1 MECGD
6 LSPLLVGGGWTPD
19 RRIKPQTGGCDL
31 SQRPRR
37 RLAGALQRR
46 RKKTLSTN
54 ERDLI
59 VGGQAVIEGVMMRTP
74 NAYAVAVRKADGT
87 IVNISAR
94 LPKWSDKYPLLKL
107 PVLRG
112 SAVLVQSM
120 GLGIK
125 ALNYSA
131 NEAFGDA
138 QEAETKEVRVALT
151 PAVIEGEGDFAGL
164 TGAIPGLFPVP
175 TQKRAKDE
183 MKKGGTA
190 AAAGSIIFA
199 MIFNLLLFVA
209 APLLLTNA
217 LFIGA
222 GWAPSPAATETTA
235 GSRQTPGAA
244 ANVSDGSSTN
254 AGSETVNDAW
264 YSRGRRTVKTYLHP
278 VRPSV
283 AFNLIDGGIRM
294 SFFLIMIFSFSL
306 LKDIRRVF
314 EYHGAEHKTVFTWEK
329 GLALTVANARPQPR
343 QHPRCGTS
351 FLMVVMLV
359 SIALFS
365 VIKFDSL
372 VYNFLV
378 RVALVPLV
386 AGLSYEIIRL
396 SAKKES
402 GWFFKLITKPGVWL
416 QNITTQEP
424 DDGQLEVAIEALKE
438 SLKLEPQTGEAALAP
453 LS

>member
-1 MECGD
+1 M
-6 LSPLLVGGGWTPD
+6 
-19 RRIKPQTGGCDL
+19 
-31 SQRPRR
+31 
-37 RLAGALQRR
+37 
-46 RKKTLSTN
+46 STN

-112 SAVLVQSM
+112 SAVLIQSM

-131 NEAFGDA
+131 NEAFGEA
-138 QEAETKEVRVALT
+138 QEAEAKEMRVALT
-151 PAVIEGEGDFAGL
+151 PAVIEGEGDFAGI
-164 TGAIPGLFPVP
+164 TGAVPGLFPIP
-175 TQKRAKDE
+175 TKKHSSDE
-183 MKKGGTA
+183 LKKGGTA
-190 AAAGSIIFA
+190 AAASSIIIA
-199 MIFNLLLFVA
+199 MVFNVLLFVA

-217 LFIGA
+217 LFIAA
-222 GWAPSPAATETTA
+222 GWAPTAAVSSSTSPQTGGPTTEA
-235 GSRQTPGAA
+235 PDNRAA
-244 ANVSDGSSTN
+244 AAEPGVLTR
-254 AGSETVNDAW
+254 AW
-264 YSRGRRTVKTYLHP
+264 NSVAAYLHP
-278 VRPSV
+278 VRPSIS
-283 AFNLIDGGIRM
+283 FNLIDGIIRM
-294 SFFLIMIFSFSL
+294 TFFLIMIFSFSL
-306 LKDIRRVF
+306 IKDIRRVF
-314 EYHGAEHKTVFTWEK
+314 EYHGAEHKTVFTWEA
-329 GLALTVANARPQPR
+329 GLPLTVENARPQPR

-359 SIALFS
+359 SIVLFS
-365 VIKFDSL
+365 AIKFDSL
-372 VYNFLV
+372 VFNFLV
-378 RVALVPLV
+378 RIALIPLV

-402 GWFFKLITKPGVWL
+402 GWFFKLMTKPGVWL

-424 DDGQLEVAIEALKE
+424 DDQQLEVAIEALKE
-438 SLKLEPQTGEAALAP
+438 SLKLEPTTGEPALAP

>member
-1 MECGD
+1 M
-6 LSPLLVGGGWTPD
+6 STP
-19 RRIKPQTGGCDL
+19 
-31 SQRPRR
+31 
-37 RLAGALQRR
+37 
-46 RKKTLSTN
+46 

-74 NAYAVAVRKADGT
+74 NAYAIAVRKADGT
-87 IVNISAR
+87 IVNTAAR
-94 LPKWSDKYPLLKL
+94 LPKWSDKFPILKL

-112 SAVLVQSM
+112 GAVLIQSM

-131 NEAFGDA
+131 NEAFA
-138 QEAETKEVRVALT
+138 EAEEAETKEVKVALS

-164 TGAIPGLFPVP
+164 TGAVPGLIPVP
-175 TQKRAKDE
+175 TQKRSKDE
-183 MKKGGTA
+183 LKKGTTA
-190 AAAGSIIFA
+190 AAAGSIVFA
-199 MIFNLLLFVA
+199 LIFNILLFVA

-217 LFIGA
+217 LFIAA
-222 GWAPSPAATETTA
+222 GWATAPAALTA
-235 GSRQTPGAA
+235 VAPQ
-244 ANVSDGSSTN
+244 
-254 AGSETVNDAW
+254 AW
-264 YSRGRRTVKTYLHP
+264 YESAWSTVQTYLHP

-283 AFNLIDGGIRM
+283 AFNLIDGLIRM
-294 SFFLIMIFSFSL
+294 TFFLIMIVTFSL

-314 EYHGAEHKTVFTWEK
+314 QYHGAEHKTVFTWEA
-329 GLALTVANARPQPR
+329 GLPLTVDNARPQPR

-359 SIALFS
+359 AIVLFS

-372 VYNFLV
+372 LLNFLI
-378 RVALVPLV
+378 RLALMPLV

-402 GWFFKLITKPGVWL
+402 SWFFKLMTRPGVWL

-424 DDGQLEVAIEALKE
+424 DDKQLEVAIEALKE
-438 SLKLEPQTGEAALAP
+438 SLKLEPKTGEPLPAP

>member
-1 MECGD
+1 M
-6 LSPLLVGGGWTPD
+6 STP
-19 RRIKPQTGGCDL
+19 
-31 SQRPRR
+31 
-37 RLAGALQRR
+37 
-46 RKKTLSTN
+46 

-74 NAYAVAVRKADGT
+74 NAYAIAVRKADGT
-87 IVNISAR
+87 IVNTAAP

-112 SAVLVQSM
+112 GAVLIQSM

-131 NEAFGDA
+131 NVAFE
-138 QEAETKEVRVALT
+138 EAEAEEKEVKVALS

-164 TGAIPGLFPVP
+164 TGAVPGYIPVP
-175 TQKRAKDE
+175 TKASPKDE
-183 MKKGGTA
+183 LKKGTTA
-190 AAAGSIIFA
+190 AAAGSIVFA
-199 MIFNLLLFVA
+199 LIFNILLFVA

-217 LFIGA
+217 LFIAA
-222 GWAPSPAATETTA
+222 GWASAPAAVSSAPAPDAVSGDTA
-235 GSRQTPGAA
+235 TPASA
-244 ANVSDGSSTN
+244 
-254 AGSETVNDAW
+254 EPAW
-264 YSRGRRTVKTYLHP
+264 YTSAWASVRTYLHP

-283 AFNLIDGGIRM
+283 AFNLIDGMIRM
-294 SFFLIMIFSFSL
+294 TFFVIMIVCFSL

-314 EYHGAEHKTVFTWEK
+314 QYHGAEHKTVFTWEA
-329 GLALTVANARPQPR
+329 GLPLTVDNARPQPR

-359 SIALFS
+359 AIVLFS
-365 VIKFDSL
+365 IIKFDSL
-372 VYNFLV
+372 LLNFLI
-378 RVALVPLV
+378 RLALMPVV

-396 SAKKES
+396 SAKKEGS
-402 GWFFKLITKPGVWL
+402 WIFKVMTRPGVWL

-424 DDGQLEVAIEALKE
+424 DDQQLEVAIEALKE
-438 SLKLEPQTGEAALAP
+438 SLKFEPRSGEPQPAP

>member
-1 MECGD
+1 
-6 LSPLLVGGGWTPD
+6 
-19 RRIKPQTGGCDL
+19 
-31 SQRPRR
+31 
-37 RLAGALQRR
+37 
-46 RKKTLSTN
+46 LSTN

-131 NEAFGDA
+131 NEAFADA
-138 QEAETKEVRVALT
+138 AEAEAKEVQVALT
-151 PAVIEGEGDFAGL
+151 PVVIEGEGDFAGV
-164 TGAIPGLFPVP
+164 TGAVPGLFPIP

-183 MKKGGTA
+183 MKKGGTS

-199 MIFNLLLFVA
+199 IIFNILLFIA

-217 LFIGA
+217 LFIA
-222 GWAPSPAATETTA
+222 IGWAPSPSPAAVSATAPANSGSATTKA
-235 GSRQTPGAA
+235 GDTVDQTVAR
-244 ANVSDGSSTN
+244 
-254 AGSETVNDAW
+254 EAW
-264 YSRGRRTVKTYLHP
+264 YARTWRSVRSYLRP
-278 VRPSV
+278 VRPSIS
-283 AFNLIDGGIRM
+283 FNLIDGAIRM
-294 SFFLIMIFSFSL
+294 TFFLIMIFSFSL

-314 EYHGAEHKTVFTWEK
+314 QYHGAEHKTVFTWEA
-329 GLALTVANARPQPR
+329 GLPLTVDNARPQPR

-359 SIALFS
+359 SIVLFS

-372 VYNFLV
+372 LYNFLV
-378 RVALVPLV
+378 RLALFPLV

-396 SAKKES
+396 SAKKEG
-402 GWFFKLITKPGVWL
+402 GWVFKFITRPGVWL

-424 DDGQLEVAIEALKE
+424 DDQQLEVAIEALKE
-438 SLKLEPQTGEAALAP
+438 SLKLEPQTGEPALAP

>member
-1 MECGD
+1 M
-6 LSPLLVGGGWTPD
+6 STP
-19 RRIKPQTGGCDL
+19 
-31 SQRPRR
+31 
-37 RLAGALQRR
+37 
-46 RKKTLSTN
+46 

-74 NAYAVAVRKADGT
+74 NAYAIAVRKADGT
-87 IVNISAR
+87 IVNTAAR

-112 SAVLVQSM
+112 GAVLVQSM

-131 NEAFGDA
+131 NEAFA
-138 QEAETKEVRVALT
+138 EAEQAEEVEVALS

-164 TGAIPGLFPVP
+164 TGAVPGLFPVP
-175 TQKRAKDE
+175 TQKRSRDE
-183 MKKGGTA
+183 LKKGTTA

-199 MIFNLLLFVA
+199 LIFNILLFVA

-222 GWAPSPAATETTA
+222 GWATAPVASSQAPADSAATPVATA
-235 GSRQTPGAA
+235 PE
-244 ANVSDGSSTN
+244 D
-254 AGSETVNDAW
+254 EAW
-264 YSRGRRTVKTYLHP
+264 YSTTWSTVRTYLHP

-283 AFNLIDGGIRM
+283 AFNLIDGLIRM
-294 SFFLIMIFSFSL
+294 TFFLIMIFSFSL

-314 EYHGAEHKTVFTWEK
+314 QYHGAEHKTVFTWEA
-329 GLALTVANARPQPR
+329 GLPLTVENARPQPR

-359 SIALFS
+359 AIVLFS

-372 VYNFLV
+372 LLNFLI
-378 RVALVPLV
+378 RIALMPVV

-402 GWFFKLITKPGVWL
+402 SWFFKVMTRPGVWL

-424 DDGQLEVAIEALKE
+424 DDKQLEVALEALKE
-438 SLKLEPQTGEAALAP
+438 SLKLEPQTGEPLPAP

>member
-1 MECGD
+1 M
-6 LSPLLVGGGWTPD
+6 STP
-19 RRIKPQTGGCDL
+19 
-31 SQRPRR
+31 
-37 RLAGALQRR
+37 
-46 RKKTLSTN
+46 

-74 NAYAVAVRKADGT
+74 NAYAIAVRKADGS
-87 IVNISAR
+87 IVNTAAP
-94 LPKWSDKYPLLKL
+94 LPKWSDKYPLLKF

-112 SAVLVQSM
+112 GAVLIQSM

-131 NEAFGDA
+131 NVAFA
-138 QEAETKEVRVALT
+138 EAEEAEEKEVKVALS

-164 TGAIPGLFPVP
+164 TGAVPGLFPVP
-175 TQKRAKDE
+175 TQKKSKDE
-183 MKKGGTA
+183 LKKGTTA
-190 AAAGSIIFA
+190 AAAGSIVFA
-199 MIFNLLLFVA
+199 LIFNVLLFVA

-222 GWAPSPAATETTA
+222 GWASGPPAVTSTAAPAAGTAATAATPESTE
-235 GSRQTPGAA
+235 P
-244 ANVSDGSSTN
+244 
-254 AGSETVNDAW
+254 AW
-264 YSRGRRTVKTYLHP
+264 YTQAWTTVRTYLHP

-283 AFNLIDGGIRM
+283 AFNLIDGLIRM
-294 SFFLIMIFSFSL
+294 TFFLIMIVSFSL

-314 EYHGAEHKTVFTWEK
+314 QYHGAEHKTVFTWEA
-329 GLALTVANARPQPR
+329 GLPLTVDNARPQPR

-359 SIALFS
+359 AIVLFS

-372 VYNFLV
+372 LLNFLI
-378 RVALVPLV
+378 RLALMPVV

-402 GWFFKLITKPGVWL
+402 SWFFKVMTKPGVWL

-424 DDGQLEVAIEALKE
+424 DDQQLEVAIEALKE
-438 SLKLEPQTGEAALAP
+438 SLKLEPRTGEPQPAP

>member
-1 MECGD
+1 M
-6 LSPLLVGGGWTPD
+6 
-19 RRIKPQTGGCDL
+19 
-31 SQRPRR
+31 
-37 RLAGALQRR
+37 
-46 RKKTLSTN
+46 STA

-74 NAYAVAVRKADGT
+74 NAYAIAVRKADGT
-87 IVNISAR
+87 IVNTAAR

-112 SAVLVQSM
+112 GAVLVQSM

-131 NEAFGDA
+131 NEAFA
-138 QEAETKEVRVALT
+138 EAEQAEEVKVALS

-164 TGAIPGLFPVP
+164 TGAVPGLFPVP
-175 TQKRAKDE
+175 TQKRSKDE
-183 MKKGGTA
+183 LKKGTTT

-199 MIFNLLLFVA
+199 LIFNILLFVA

-222 GWAPSPAATETTA
+222 GWATTPAVTTSSTSPAVASDAPAAEPVSEVWYKTAWTTV
-235 GSRQTPGAA
+235 R
-244 ANVSDGSSTN
+244 
-254 AGSETVNDAW
+254 
-264 YSRGRRTVKTYLHP
+264 TYLHP

-283 AFNLIDGGIRM
+283 AFNLIDGLIRM
-294 SFFLIMIFSFSL
+294 TFFLIMIFSFSL

-314 EYHGAEHKTVFTWEK
+314 QYHGAEHKTVFTWEA
-329 GLALTVANARPQPR
+329 GLPLTVENARPQPR

-359 SIALFS
+359 AIVLFS

-372 VYNFLV
+372 LLNFLI
-378 RVALVPLV
+378 RIALMPVV

-402 GWFFKLITKPGVWL
+402 SWFFKLMTRPGVWL

-424 DDGQLEVAIEALKE
+424 DDKQLEVAIEALKE
-438 SLKLEPQTGEAALAP
+438 SLKLEPQTAEPALAP

>member
-1 MECGD
+1 M
-6 LSPLLVGGGWTPD
+6 
-19 RRIKPQTGGCDL
+19 
-31 SQRPRR
+31 
-37 RLAGALQRR
+37 
-46 RKKTLSTN
+46 STN

-87 IVNISAR
+87 IVNIAAR

-138 QEAETKEVRVALT
+138 QEADAKEVRVALT

-164 TGAIPGLFPVP
+164 TGAVPGLFPMP
-175 TQKRAKDE
+175 TQSDARDE

-190 AAAGSIIFA
+190 AAAGSIVIA
-199 MIFNLLLFVA
+199 MIFNILLFVA

-217 LFIGA
+217 IFVGV
-222 GWAPSPAATETTA
+222 GWAPAPAASAVASPQTTA
-235 GSRQTPGAA
+235 VSGSNGTTTSATSA
-244 ANVSDGSSTN
+244 DS
-254 AGSETVNDAW
+254 DAW
-264 YSRGRRTVKTYLHP
+264 YARGWRTVKTYLHP

-283 AFNLIDGGIRM
+283 GFNLIDGLIRM

-314 EYHGAEHKTVFTWEK
+314 EYHGAEHKTVFTWEA
-329 GLALTVANARPQPR
+329 GLALTVENARPQPR

-378 RVALVPLV
+378 RLALVPLV

-402 GWFFKLITKPGVWL
+402 GWFFKLITRPGVWL

-424 DDGQLEVAIEALKE
+424 DDQQLEVAIEALKE
-438 SLKLEPQTGEAALAP
+438 SLKLEPQTGEPALAP